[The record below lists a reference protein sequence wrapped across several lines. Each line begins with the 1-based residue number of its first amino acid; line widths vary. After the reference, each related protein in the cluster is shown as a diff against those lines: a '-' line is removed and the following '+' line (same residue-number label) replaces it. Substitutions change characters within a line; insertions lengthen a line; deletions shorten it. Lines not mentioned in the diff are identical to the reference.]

1 MAEVLKGVTKDKY
14 RGSEISTNPSGR
26 KYRFYRHEHMLW
38 NALDQLKD
46 RYSWMQWVW
55 IGDKTNSRRE
65 FLYVPAVVHAP
76 VKLYID
82 FTNKKGNR
90 ITSMRRRE
98 EMMKAKGLHYIHL
111 NPLDS
116 QQTMYF
122 KISTKLAEINKP
134 KQKG

>member
-1 MAEVLKGVTKDKY
+1 MVDQSKY
-14 RGSEISTNPSGR
+14 KAYVISTNPSGR
-26 KYRFYRHEHMLW
+26 KYRFYRHEQLLW

-46 RYSWMQWVW
+46 RYSWLQWVW
-55 IGDKTNSRRE
+55 IGDERHTRRE

-82 FTNKKGNR
+82 FTGKTGLKRKSVRKREDIMKEKG
-90 ITSMRRRE
+90 MQ
-98 EMMKAKGLHYIHL
+98 YIHL

-122 KISTKLAEINKP
+122 SITTKLAKINREDK
-134 KQKG
+134 KG